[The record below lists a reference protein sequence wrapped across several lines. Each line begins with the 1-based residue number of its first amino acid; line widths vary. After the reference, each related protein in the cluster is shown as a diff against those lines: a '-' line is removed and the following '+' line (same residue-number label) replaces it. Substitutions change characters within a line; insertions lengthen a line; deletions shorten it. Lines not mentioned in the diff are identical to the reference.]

1 MGLSWASM
9 YFGGLLLS
17 MAERRSGEPDPLK
30 TRHCFCLAP
39 CEEMSDFEPVTPGP
53 AFQVWKGRGR
63 EERKMEEGQLEGLD

>member
-1 MGLSWASM
+1 
-9 YFGGLLLS
+9 

-53 AFQVWKGRGR
+53 AFQVWKGSGRGGR
-63 EERKMEEGQLEGLD
+63 TA